1 MRNHAETIW
10 LLQGRLSLSIWELCM
25 LLKGLIRTGKQQMIL
40 KELKLENKKKWLKVS
55 NLEKCPKN
63 KRFSQ
68 HFTLEDSY
76 KQKMLFLMTMES
88 PTCQVERKKHLFF
101 QKKSKTIQKL
111 LLFKKHAMEVFSQSQ
126 SDKNLINMTM
136 LCQNT

>member
-10 LLQGRLSLSIWELCM
+10 LLRERLSLSIWELSM
-25 LLKGLIRTGKQQMIL
+25 LLKGLIRTGKQQTIL

-55 NLEKCPKN
+55 NLEKCQKN

-76 KQKMLFLMTMES
+76 
-88 PTCQVERKKHLFF
+88 R
-101 QKKSKTIQKL
+101 
-111 LLFKKHAMEVFSQSQ
+111 
-126 SDKNLINMTM
+126 
-136 LCQNT
+136 